1 VIAVHVTDF
10 AAVES
15 MVVLFVHRLLN
26 DEVNGLL
33 VEAILLN
40 HFKSFLMLK
49 RSLLNIDFK
58 VTGGG
63 LVVLRGTV
71 VVVVVSVL
79 RMITSVLV

>member
-1 VIAVHVTDF
+1 
-10 AAVES
+10 
-15 MVVLFVHRLLN
+15 
-26 DEVNGLL
+26 
-33 VEAILLN
+33 
-40 HFKSFLMLK
+40 MLK

-63 LVVLRGTV
+63 LVVLRRTV